1 VSDVIEAEVMIRN
14 RLGLHARPAAAF
26 VKITNRYQS
35 EITVSKKDLQV
46 NGKSIMGVMMLGAA
60 QGSRIH
66 LRAQGEDAKA
76 LIEELID
83 LVNREFNES
92 S

>member
-1 VSDVIEAEVMIRN
+1 MSDAIEAEVMIRN

>member
-1 VSDVIEAEVMIRN
+1 MSDTIEAEVMIRN

>member
-1 VSDVIEAEVMIRN
+1 MSEAIEAEVMIRN

-35 EITVSKKDLQV
+35 EITVPKKDLHV
-46 NGKSIMGVMMLGAA
+46 NGKSIIGVMMLGAA
-60 QGSRIH
+60 QGSRIP

>member
-1 VSDVIEAEVMIRN
+1 MSDVIEAEVMIRN

-26 VKITNRYQS
+26 VKVTNRYQS

-66 LRAQGEDAKA
+66 LRAQGEDAKG

>member
-1 VSDVIEAEVMIRN
+1 MSEAIEAEVMIRN

-35 EITVSKKDLQV
+35 EITVSKKDVQV

>member
-1 VSDVIEAEVMIRN
+1 MSEAIEAEVMIRN

>member
-1 VSDVIEAEVMIRN
+1 MSEVIEAEVMIRN

>member
-1 VSDVIEAEVMIRN
+1 VSDAIEAEVMIRN